1 MGFFLQQLVQEPWAR
16 IQKRW
21 RRTPTVLQME
31 ATECGA
37 ACLGILL
44 QYHGCYLPL
53 IELRELCGVSRD
65 GSKAKTIVLAARS
78 LGFQSSGYSMPLE
91 ELKQLTQP
99 VILFWEFNHFVVLEG
114 FVGDIAMVNDP
125 AMGLRRID
133 QDDFNQAY
141 TGVVLSIEPDEGFKP
156 FGHKKSFWP
165 LVWQRTWREPAGISF
180 LALISLVLIIP
191 SLVSPVFLQIYL
203 DEVFGNQFQQWLR
216 PLVWAMLG
224 MVLFQALGTQ
234 LSLLG
239 NRLVTRRLT
248 QRFAVEFEQ
257 HLLSLPD
264 RFFSQRYSGDIA
276 NRVDITSDVAG
287 FITGDLV
294 PLASEILLLIAYLV
308 LTLMYSPILGAVVTS
323 TSIVNAIFLAITFRY
338 QRDASLKL
346 DKDGNR
352 AQSVITS
359 ALRDIETIKASAI
372 EHDVFTR
379 FTGFQSRLLSLEQQ
393 MSLLMQKISLLPSF
407 LNTSN
412 QVVVLVV
419 GFFLVLQG
427 QLTLGMFAAAQ
438 AITAGLKGQ
447 IDSLISFVQGFPEF
461 EANIKRLED
470 VMDYPID
477 PLLSSTPDPDF
488 PQERTK
494 LSGAIELKGMS
505 FGYIPTEPAVVQELT
520 LRIRPGERI
529 AFVGRSGSGKSSI
542 AKLLAGTLMP
552 TAGSIH
558 FDGFE
563 LQNVPRAVAVNSIA
577 VVSQDIELYGC
588 SIEDNLTLWDP
599 SIKPEQ
605 IRKACADAQILDV
618 IERLPNGFQTTLKEG
633 GNSLSGGQRQRL
645 DIARAL
651 LQDPSILI
659 LDEATSALDAE
670 SERQV
675 DQALRER
682 GCTQIIVAHRLSTIR
697 DADQIIVM
705 EQGQVIQQGTHTE
718 MAKQTGSPYAELI
731 RTS

>member
-1 MGFFLQQLVQEPWAR
+1 MGFFLQQLIQEPWAR

-44 QYHGCYLPL
+44 QYYGCYLPL

-180 LALISLVLIIP
+180 LALINLVLIIP

-494 LSGAIELKGMS
+494 LSGSIEIKAMS
-505 FGYIPTEPAVVQELT
+505 FGYIPTEPAVVQDLT
-520 LRIRPGERI
+520 LRIHPGERI

-599 SIKPEQ
+599 SVKPEQ

-659 LDEATSALDAE
+659 LDEATSALDSE

-705 EQGQVIQQGTHTE
+705 EQGHVVQQGTHTE
-718 MAKQTGSPYAELI
+718 MAEQAGTPYAELI